1 MYDKNTHFKAV
12 FGYVVG
18 ISIAILLYVV
28 AVTFLPVPE
37 KNARFVD
44 IAFGFLLNV
53 FGSASAYLI
62 GGNPNPAKRNDMD
75 TGITLPPGEKTTVT
89 TETKTNELG

>member
-1 MYDKNTHFKAV
+1 MPDNNNHFKYV

-18 ISIAILLYVV
+18 ISIAILLYIV
-28 AVTFLPVPE
+28 AVTFLTIPE

-44 IAFGFLLNV
+44 IAFGFLLNI

-62 GGNPNPAKRNDMD
+62 GGNPNPNKKNEPDA
-75 TGITLPPGEKTTVT
+75 GITLPPGDKTTVT
-89 TETKTNELG
+89 TENKNNELG